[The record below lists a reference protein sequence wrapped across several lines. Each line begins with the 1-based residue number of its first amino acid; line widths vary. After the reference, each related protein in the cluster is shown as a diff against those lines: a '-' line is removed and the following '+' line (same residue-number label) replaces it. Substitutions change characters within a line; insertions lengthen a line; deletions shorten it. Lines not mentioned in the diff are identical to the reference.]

1 MLFEIATSAGS
12 LKIYSAAR
20 SLKSLKLDERTKDLV
35 LVAKEI
41 NFSAGSM
48 SRD

>member
-1 MLFEIATSAGS
+1 MLFEIAASAGS
-12 LKIYSAAR
+12 LKLYLATR

-35 LVAKEI
+35 LVAKQI
-41 NFSAGSM
+41 NLSASSM